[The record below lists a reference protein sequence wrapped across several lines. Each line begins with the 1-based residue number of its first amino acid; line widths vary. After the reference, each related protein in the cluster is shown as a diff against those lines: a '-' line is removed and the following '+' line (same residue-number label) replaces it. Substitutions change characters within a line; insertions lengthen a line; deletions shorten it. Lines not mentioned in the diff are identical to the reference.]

1 MARRKESDLLKQLRE
16 AHEDIKAYKA
26 GDKSRVRVYTV
37 TVPGDIDVKK
47 VRAKLKMSQ
56 GEFSLHYGF
65 KPATI
70 RDWEQGRRKPDRAAR
85 ILLTVIDK
93 EPDVIE
99 RVLAKV

>member
-1 MARRKESDLLKQLRE
+1 MPRKSTRMTHLEESLADV
-16 AHEDIKAYKA
+16 KAYKA
-26 GDKSRVRVYTV
+26 GDKSRVRVHTV
-37 TVPGDIDVKK
+37 SVPETVDVKK

>member
-1 MARRKESDLLKQLRE
+1 MPRKSTRMTHLEKSLADV
-16 AHEDIKAYKA
+16 KAYKA
-26 GDKSRVRVYTV
+26 GDKSRVRVHTV
-37 TVPGDIDVKK
+37 SVPETVDVKK

>member
-1 MARRKESDLLKQLRE
+1 MARRKESNLLKQLRE
-16 AHEDIKAYKA
+16 AREDIKAYRA
-26 GDKSRVRVYTV
+26 GDESRVRVHTV
-37 TVPGDIDVKK
+37 SVPETVDVKK

-65 KPATI
+65 KAATV

-85 ILLTVIDK
+85 ILLTVIDR
-93 EPDVIE
+93 EPEVIE